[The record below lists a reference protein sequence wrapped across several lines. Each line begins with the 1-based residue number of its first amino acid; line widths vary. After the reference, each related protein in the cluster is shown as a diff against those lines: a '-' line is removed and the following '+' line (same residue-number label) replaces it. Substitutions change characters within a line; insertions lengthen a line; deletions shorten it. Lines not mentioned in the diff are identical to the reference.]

1 MRPPNSRKENM
12 IVRRLHELT
21 IERMSY
27 ELEDIE
33 VHEQNVRNDIERTM
47 KTLEHSE
54 KQLAEVLE
62 KKEWCNAILSEA
74 KDALIKLDGK

>member
-1 MRPPNSRKENM
+1 M

-21 IERMSY
+21 VERMSY

-33 VHEQNVRNDIERTM
+33 IHEQNVRSDIELT
-47 KTLEHSE
+47 KKKLANNE
-54 KQLAEVLE
+54 KYLVEVLE
-62 KKEWCNAILSEA
+62 KKEWCMSILSEA